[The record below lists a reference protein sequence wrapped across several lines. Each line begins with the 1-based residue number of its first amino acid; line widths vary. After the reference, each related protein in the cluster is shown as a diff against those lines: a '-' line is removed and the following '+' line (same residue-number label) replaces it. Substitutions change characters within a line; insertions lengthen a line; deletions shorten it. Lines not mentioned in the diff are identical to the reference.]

1 VVSGDE
7 VRVVIADDHTRLR
20 GRVRAALEADGW
32 IVCGEGATAD
42 EAIALATEHRPDVVL
57 LDIHMPGSG
66 IRAAQS
72 ISSTLPET
80 AVVMLTV
87 SYEDEDL
94 FAALRAGAVGYLLKT
109 TDPERLP
116 HALEGVMKGEA
127 ALPRFLVPRILAEF
141 RNGSRRRR
149 PTIGPG
155 ARDLTDREWE
165 VLELLG
171 EGLTTADIAKRLFI
185 SQATVRTHVASTLHK
200 LRAPNR
206 QAAVA
211 LLKEL
216 ETRSA

>member
-1 VVSGDE
+1 MSP
-7 VRVVIADDHTRLR
+7 RILIADDHPPTRA
-20 GRVRAALEADGW
+20 GVRLALERANFIICAEAWTADGA
-32 IVCGEGATAD
+32 VEGALR
-42 EAIALATEHRPDVVL
+42 ERPDICL

-66 IRAAQS
+66 IVAAVKIASAVPTTS
-72 ISSTLPET
+72 I
-80 AVVMLTV
+80 VMLTV
-87 SYEDEDL
+87 SLEDEDL

-127 ALPRFLVPRILAEF
+127 ALPRSLVPRILAEF

-149 PTIGPG
+149 PAIGPG
-155 ARDLTDREWE
+155 ARELTDREWE

-206 QAAVA
+206 KAAVA
-211 LLKEL
+211 LLKDL

>member
-1 VVSGDE
+1 VSP
-7 VRVVIADDHTRLR
+7 RVLIADDHPPTRA
-20 GRVRAALEADGW
+20 GVRLALERASFTICAEAWTADGA
-32 IVCGEGATAD
+32 VEGALR
-42 EAIALATEHRPDVVL
+42 ERPDICL
-57 LDIHMPGSG
+57 LDIHMPGNG
-66 IRAAQS
+66 IAAAVKIASAVPTTS
-72 ISSTLPET
+72 I
-80 AVVMLTV
+80 VMLTV
-87 SYEDEDL
+87 SHEDEDL

-116 HALEGVMKGEA
+116 YALEGVMKGEA
-127 ALPRFLVPRILAEF
+127 ALPRSLVPRILAEF

-149 PTIGPG
+149 PAIGPG
-155 ARDLTDREWE
+155 AGDLTDREWE

-206 QAAVA
+206 KAAVA
-211 LLKEL
+211 LLKDL

>member
-1 VVSGDE
+1 MSA
-7 VRVVIADDHTRLR
+7 RVLIADDHPPTRA
-20 GRVRAALEADGW
+20 GVRLALERASFTICAEAWTADGA
-32 IVCGEGATAD
+32 VEGAVR
-42 EAIALATEHRPDVVL
+42 ERPDICL

-66 IRAAQS
+66 IAAAVKIASAVPTSS
-72 ISSTLPET
+72 I
-80 AVVMLTV
+80 VMLTV
-87 SYEDEDL
+87 SHEDEDL
-94 FAALRAGAVGYLLKT
+94 FAALRAGAIGYLLKT

-127 ALPRFLVPRILAEF
+127 ALPRSLVPRILAEF

-149 PTIGPG
+149 PAIGPG
-155 ARDLTDREWE
+155 VRDLTDREWE

-206 QAAVA
+206 KAAVA